1 MQGETARDERDGALG
16 GVGSGALRCIPN
28 LGCGSSCARSVGP
41 LRFSHRNLP
50 ASKPCESPWSM
61 YHAWTCGCGGY
72 TNDIA
77 PGYYVKIDSKETK
90 KYGVMFVYR
99 PFKSVDGEP

>member
-1 MQGETARDERDGALG
+1 
-16 GVGSGALRCIPN
+16 
-28 LGCGSSCARSVGP
+28 
-41 LRFSHRNLP
+41 
-50 ASKPCESPWSM
+50 M